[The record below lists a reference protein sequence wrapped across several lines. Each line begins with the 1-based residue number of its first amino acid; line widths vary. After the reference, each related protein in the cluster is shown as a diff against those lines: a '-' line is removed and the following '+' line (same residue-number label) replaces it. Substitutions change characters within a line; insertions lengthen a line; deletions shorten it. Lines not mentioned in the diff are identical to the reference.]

1 MDPNTTTVIHA
12 RETQEFSNAEDAV
25 EPSNH
30 QHPTGSMVTIN
41 LSDPEPTI
49 LEEASIREG
58 IADAETLEEFPKMG
72 EEQNLANQPNDPAMY
87 EHQRPMLAEEAE
99 VVQRIHRDSLTAAYR
114 ESTVSMLSA
123 VEEGRADAASSIIRS
138 RSDSSG
144 TYSSVGSVQ
153 FDWDELDKSEEQAPR
168 DEGSDEVIASE
179 GIYHVYKMLTTPI
192 SPPHSSLL
200 GSNKRIMLS
209 LLIPRQL

>member
-12 RETQEFSNAEDAV
+12 GETQELSNAEDAV
-25 EPSNH
+25 EPSNHH

-49 LEEASIREG
+49 LEDASIQAG
-58 IADAETLEEFPKMG
+58 IVDADTLEEFPKMG
-72 EEQNLANQPNDPAMY
+72 EEQDLANQPNDHAMY
-87 EHQRPMLAEEAE
+87 EHQKPMSAEEAE

-114 ESTVSMLSA
+114 ELTASMLTA
-123 VEEGRADAASSIIRS
+123 VEEGRSDAASSTVRS

-144 TYSSVGSVQ
+144 TYSSIASVQ

-168 DEGSDEVIASE
+168 DEGSDEVITNE
-179 GIYHVYKMLTTPI
+179 GIYLVYKMLTSPP
-192 SPPHSSLL
+192 SPPHSS
-200 GSNKRIMLS
+200 
-209 LLIPRQL
+209 

>member
-30 QHPTGSMVTIN
+30 QQPTGSMVTIN
-41 LSDPEPTI
+41 LSNPEPTM

-58 IADAETLEEFPKMG
+58 IADAKTLEEFPKMG

-114 ESTVSMLSA
+114 ESKVSMLSA
-123 VEEGRADAASSIIRS
+123 VEEGRSDAASSTIRS

>member
-1 MDPNTTTVIHA
+1 MDPNATTFIHA
-12 RETQEFSNAEDAV
+12 GETQKLGHAEDAV

-30 QHPTGSMVTIN
+30 HQHPTGSTVTIN
-41 LSDPEPTI
+41 PTI
-49 LEEASIREG
+49 LEEASIQAG
-58 IADAETLEEFPKMG
+58 IADADTLEEFPTMG
-72 EEQNLANQPNDPAMY
+72 EEQNPANQPNDHAMY
-87 EHQRPMLAEEAE
+87 EHQKPMLAEEAD
-99 VVQRIHRDSLTAAYR
+99 VVQRIHRYSLTAAYR
-114 ESTVSMLSA
+114 ESMVSMLSA
-123 VEEGRADAASSIIRS
+123 VEEGKSDASSSTIRS

-144 TYSSVGSVQ
+144 TYSSIGSVQ

-179 GIYHVYKMLTTPI
+179 GISLVYKMLTS
-192 SPPHSSLL
+192 SPSLPHSSLP